1 MNIKVDTSNKE
12 TDTDETVYD
21 NDINEIHLRTKA
33 HLDPNTKLWTIQQ
46 DKSKLESKNP
56 EKCGKVTEKEGNLL
70 TLEDLLQA
78 LQETRPSVSKTEL
91 QKFKRIYEKFT
102 GGTDSP
108 SESERTEVK
117 TQIKIFSDNN
127 AATGSRQTLA

>member
-1 MNIKVDTSNKE
+1 MDIKVNTSNKE
-12 TDTDETVYD
+12 TDSDETVYD
-21 NDINEIHLRTKA
+21 NDTNEINVKTKA

-46 DKSKLESKNP
+46 DKSKIESKNP
-56 EKCGKVTEKEGNLL
+56 EKCGKLAEKEENVLK
-70 TLEDLLQA
+70 LEDLLQA

-102 GGTDSP
+102 GETDS
-108 SESERTEVK
+108 EGTEGK
-117 TQIKIFSDNN
+117 TENKIFSDNN

>member
-1 MNIKVDTSNKE
+1 MDIKVNTSNKE
-12 TDTDETVYD
+12 TDSDETVYD
-21 NDINEIHLRTKA
+21 NDINEINVKTKA

-46 DKSKLESKNP
+46 DKSKIESKNP
-56 EKCGKVTEKEGNLL
+56 EKCGKLAEKEENVLK
-70 TLEDLLQA
+70 LEDLLQA
-78 LQETRPSVSKTEL
+78 LQETRPSVSKAEL

-102 GGTDSP
+102 GGT

-117 TQIKIFSDNN
+117 TQNKIFSDNN

>member
-1 MNIKVDTSNKE
+1 MDVKVDTSNKE
-12 TDTDETVYD
+12 TDTDETVCD
-21 NDINEIHLRTKA
+21 NDFNEILLRAKA
-33 HLDPNTKLWTIQQ
+33 HLDPNTKLWTIQK
-46 DKSKLESKNP
+46 DKSKIESKNP
-56 EKCGKVTEKEGNLL
+56 EECGKVTEKEENVL

-102 GGTDSP
+102 GGT
-108 SESERTEVK
+108 SESERTEAK
-117 TQIKIFSDNN
+117 TQNKIFSDNN

>member
-1 MNIKVDTSNKE
+1 MDVKVDTSNKE
-12 TDTDETVYD
+12 TDTDQTVCD
-21 NDINEIHLRTKA
+21 NDFNEILLRTKA
-33 HLDPNTKLWTIQQ
+33 HLDPNTKLWTIQK
-46 DKSKLESKNP
+46 DKSKIEPRNP
-56 EKCGKVTEKEGNLL
+56 ENCGKVTEKEENVL

-102 GGTDSP
+102 GGT

-117 TQIKIFSDNN
+117 TQNKIFSDNN